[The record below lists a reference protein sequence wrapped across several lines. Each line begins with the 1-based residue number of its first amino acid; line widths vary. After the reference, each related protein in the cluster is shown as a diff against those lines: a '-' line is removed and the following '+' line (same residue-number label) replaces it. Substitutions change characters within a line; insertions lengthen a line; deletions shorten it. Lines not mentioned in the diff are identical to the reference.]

1 MIEEGKE
8 NIIVLATIEFDS
20 IAIGIKSLDE
30 MAKEAPIN
38 IIDAFTICPGKYII
52 VFSGDVA
59 SVEYAYN
66 KGLECGSKHIIDK
79 LYLPMVEQSV
89 INAIGKVVET
99 QHWDAVGIIET
110 LSITAAIQAADVAAN
125 VGDIDIVEIRLSIG
139 YGGKSYIKIMGRLE
153 DVEIA
158 IQESEEVIKYKTQ
171 YFTSVVIPQPHSE
184 IKTFFYKT

>member
-110 LSITAAIQAADVAAN
+110 LSITAAIQAADVAAK

-158 IQESEEVIKYKTQ
+158 IQESEEVIKSKTQ